1 MSMIIIELCEITLQE
16 PVLLLEDA
24 AASCYLAKRHASFSG
39 NLALWLA
46 KEDITRKKP
55 SLNDILKFRFRKE
68 IIKQKTHLCLI
79 AYLRNDPDYLIGSIP
94 CFLLSIYRHILVFS
108 IYSIHKKR
116 VRGET
121 FIVKSQRGR
130 EQP

>member
-46 KEDITRKKP
+46 KEDKLGRA
-55 SLNDILKFRFRKE
+55 LQDLRLK
-68 IIKQKTHLCLI
+68 T
-79 AYLRNDPDYLIGSIP
+79 
-94 CFLLSIYRHILVFS
+94 
-108 IYSIHKKR
+108 
-116 VRGET
+116 
-121 FIVKSQRGR
+121 R
-130 EQP
+130 EQALLLRREQIAASEEGRQVRRLSSFDFITGIDDFSRMEGFC